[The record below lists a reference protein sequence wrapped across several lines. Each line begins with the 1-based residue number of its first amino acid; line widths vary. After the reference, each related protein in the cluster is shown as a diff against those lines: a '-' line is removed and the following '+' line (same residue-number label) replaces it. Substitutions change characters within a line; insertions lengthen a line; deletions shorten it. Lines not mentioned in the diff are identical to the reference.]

1 MAILERKMAILRG
14 EISEQ
19 AALAAQ
25 RHKFNQGSL
34 QPTGDTSPGRLASG
48 LAATAHVRPSCE
60 ILSKLMSGTVN
71 PVMPGCHASRYVL
84 YLEYRNPAVTI
95 SQDHWHVVQIMAQS
109 GAAESAGSRAST
121 TYHNSRPACD
131 MSGTMLGM
139 QDRHAA
145 LADAIVDA
153 EARIS
158 DVVRQ
163 REESQ
168 AIKGEQTY

>member
-1 MAILERKMAILRG
+1 MAILERKMAILQG

-95 SQDHWHVVQIMAQS
+95 SQDHWHVVQIMAQAERLS
-109 GAAESAGSRAST
+109 QLAAEHQQLITTRA
-121 TYHNSRPACD
+121 PACD